1 MPRRSLA
8 RLYKDEFTG
17 YSLAKFQQDLLAG
30 LTVAAVALPL
40 ALAFGVASGASAA
53 AVSLIPPERATSSGP
68 VIKPSLRLRGG
79 GVDSASDFQI
89 PLETL
94 AKWHGRKYNPE

>member
-1 MPRRSLA
+1 MPRRSLT

-40 ALAFGVASGASAA
+40 A
-53 AVSLIPPERATSSGP
+53 PERAAPGAVVERTAA
-68 VIKPSLRLRGG
+68 VA
-79 GVDSASDFQI
+79 GV
-89 PLETL
+89 E
-94 AKWHGRKYNPE
+94 R